1 MLPVHAESVRLFL
14 HVLGATVWVG
24 GQIVLA
30 ALVPALRRTGG
41 RDATLAAAR
50 RFQLVAWPAFAL
62 LLATG
67 VWNLFAV
74 HAADQSSSYLRTLF
88 VKLVL
93 VAVSGI
99 GALGHTL
106 FARRSPALGGV
117 LAGVG
122 LLAALGATFLGVLL
136 NVG

>member
-1 MLPVHAESVRLFL
+1 MLPIHDDSVRLFL

-30 ALVPALRRTGG
+30 ALVPVVRQRGG
-41 RDATLAAAR
+41 RDATLATAR
-50 RFQLVAWPAFAL
+50 RFQIIAWPAFAL
-62 LLATG
+62 LLVTG

-74 HAADQSSSYLRTLF
+74 HVGDQSSEYITTLF
-88 VKLVL
+88 VKLLL

-106 FARRSPALGGV
+106 FARRNAALGGA

>member
-1 MLPVHAESVRLFL
+1 VLPVHAESVRLFL